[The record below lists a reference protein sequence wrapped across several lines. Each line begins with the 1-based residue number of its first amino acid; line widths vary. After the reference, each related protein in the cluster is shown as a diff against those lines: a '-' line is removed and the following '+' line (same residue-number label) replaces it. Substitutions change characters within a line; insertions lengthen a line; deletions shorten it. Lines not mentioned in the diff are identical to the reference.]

1 MAGQRVKVKLLS
13 KRDAARAVEQWDALW
28 RLLMRI
34 EYRYCHLQQADSIRD
49 IIRAEGGRRA
59 LKLFQRLVARQS
71 ASYRLYA
78 FGSLGED

>member
-34 EYRYCHLQQADSIRD
+34 DYQYSHPQQSESTRA

-71 ASYRLYA
+71 GSYRLYA